1 MNITLYAKMLKV
13 HAKSIS
19 SYAIG
24 SALYLLLIIGI
35 YPSIADAPGLNE
47 LMESMP
53 ESFLAAF
60 GMEGGFQHVSD
71 FIAGEY
77 YGLLYVVI
85 LSIFCLMTASQLMA
99 RHIDRGSMAYILATP
114 NSRKKIAFTQAL
126 VLITGLLIIGLTT
139 ALAGVIGTEILIE
152 DKPFEAMT
160 FMNVNLVG
168 ILLFYVIS
176 GYSFLFSSML
186 NDERQAL
193 GISGLLT
200 IVFYGMDLVGKMSDK
215 LDWMVHLSLFS
226 TFRPVE
232 IARGSVD
239 VWPTAT
245 FLFLL
250 GTVLYAVAILI
261 FSKRD
266 LPL

>member
-1 MNITLYAKMLKV
+1 MNMTLYARMLKV

-77 YGLLYVVI
+77 YGLLYIVI

-99 RHIDRGSMAYILATP
+99 RHIERGSMAYILATP

-126 VLITGLLIIGLTT
+126 VLLTGLLIIGLTT
-139 ALAGVIGTEILIE
+139 ALTGVIGTEILID

-160 FMNVNLVG
+160 FMKVNLVG

-176 GYSFLFSSML
+176 AYSFLFSSLL

-193 GISGLLT
+193 GLSGLLT
-200 IVFYGMDLVGKMSDK
+200 IVFYGMDLIGKMSDK
-215 LDWMVHLSLFS
+215 LDWMVNLSLFS

-232 IARGSVD
+232 IARGSVEI
-239 VWPTAT
+239 WPSMT
-245 FLFLL
+245 FLFLI
-250 GTVLYAVAILI
+250 GTVLYALALMI
-261 FSKRD
+261 FAKRD